1 MSTQA
6 ARSIRFTHNSPQQA
20 FRLVELTPD
29 LLELIS
35 SPNAPTLH
43 LKSPATDDP
52 TGSENN
58 TAYVNLCTPTKTF
71 RIRQVQSSNS
81 IHIIK
86 PSDGQNKVITL
97 SKRQKHDGEDEN
109 DTEIAPETVTAIAK
123 CGSTLELQGLSN
135 EESFALAKSMLARI
149 LRVWDEG
156 MTFDNDDEDVDMDG
170 GEATELLPMNR
181 NMLVKKAVIG
191 DLPFADTQCQKAWIE
206 LCAFV
211 PGNYKS
217 PSGERPAFQPS
228 ATVKLGIWKRIL
240 EGCILQNIDVEKQF
254 LVGDLWKAV
263 LGDEDDDDHERE
275 KTMSRSLFD
284 VVVKRLAERSGEN
297 GIDGAAELKW
307 SNLDKDVCIKWIG
320 ETYLEA
326 TAPTEKRAIGQSEFL
341 NAWKDLLPETWRTEA
356 LLSNLPEAS
365 YKRPDPVSIYFVPES
380 ERENAKKEAQGA
392 AGSGIKVKNSRNW
405 HERFKG
411 QRK

>member
-1 MSTQA
+1 M
-6 ARSIRFTHNSPQQA
+6 
-20 FRLVELTPD
+20 
-29 LLELIS
+29 
-35 SPNAPTLH
+35 
-43 LKSPATDDP
+43 
-52 TGSENN
+52 
-58 TAYVNLCTPTKTF
+58 
-71 RIRQVQSSNS
+71 
-81 IHIIK
+81 
-86 PSDGQNKVITL
+86 ITL
-97 SKRQKHDGEDEN
+97 SKRQKHDGEDDN

-284 VVVKRLAERSGEN
+284 AVVKRLAERSGEN
-297 GIDGAAELKW
+297 GIDGAAELKC
-307 SNLDKDVCIKWIG
+307 LLYPIIHAG
-320 ETYLEA
+320 
-326 TAPTEKRAIGQSEFL
+326 
-341 NAWKDLLPETWRTEA
+341 NA
-356 LLSNLPEAS
+356 
-365 YKRPDPVSIYFVPES
+365 YFVLIYWDRVKS
-380 ERENAKKEAQGA
+380 GQGRLYQMDRR
-392 AGSGIKVKNSRNW
+392 NLSRSN
-405 HERFKG
+405 RAD
-411 QRK
+411 